1 VTRVVHERLAGAV
14 TNGGIARFRVT
25 DRGGREA
32 PEPTKRASCSSTD
45 QGGGKRRDASIK
57 LIDLGQS
64 TEFSAA
70 HDVDMQV
77 PENLPTSTNSIAIFV
92 ALCIFIFGGM
102 AFAKFMGRRER
113 E

>member
-1 VTRVVHERLAGAV
+1 M
-14 TNGGIARFRVT
+14 
-25 DRGGREA
+25 
-32 PEPTKRASCSSTD
+32 D
-45 QGGGKRRDASIK
+45 QGGGKQRDASIK
-57 LIDLGQS
+57 IIDLGQS

-70 HDVDMQV
+70 DNVDMQV

-92 ALCIFIFGGM
+92 VLCIFFFGGM